1 MNTRKLMTAS
11 KSAAVGA
18 VMSMVLTAGAVQA
31 APMFYTDRMAFD
43 LAVSGAGLSPSTV
56 DFDGVAA
63 GTNIASGAAFSGVTF
78 NYPVLS
84 PFATLQIRDDAN
96 TTSGSNYLGTD
107 DGGVLQDG
115 DDLNLTFG
123 AANAIGFYFITEDA
137 FNMLNDD
144 VQLAVGGGT
153 VGIDLGS
160 TIIDLM
166 DGGEAFFLGIV
177 DTMASFTS
185 ADITTTHFAP
195 DGFFTWNVDDI
206 VIARGSVNM
215 IPEPGSLAILGLG
228 LVGLG
233 IARRRRM
240 I

>member
-1 MNTRKLMTAS
+1 MIKRKLMTAT
-11 KSAAVGA
+11 KFAVAGAALSVVIA
-18 VMSMVLTAGAVQA
+18 AGAVQA
-31 APMFYTDRMAFD
+31 APMFYTDRAAFD
-43 LAVSGAGLSPSTV
+43 LAVFGAGLTTSTV

-63 GTNIASGAAFSGVTF
+63 LTTIPDTSAFSGVTF
-78 NYPVLS
+78 NYPGLS
-84 PFATLQIRDDAN
+84 PFQTLQIHDDAN
-96 TTSGSNYLGTD
+96 TTSGPNFLGTD
-107 DGGVLQDG
+107 DGSVLVDG
-115 DDLNLTFG
+115 DDLNLMFG

-144 VQLAVGGGT
+144 VQLAAGGGT

-160 TIIDLM
+160 TFIDLM

-177 DTMASFTS
+177 DTMATFTS
-185 ADITTTHFAP
+185 ADILTSQ
-195 DGFFTWNVDDI
+195 DGIEFFTWNVDDI
-206 VIARGSVNM
+206 VIARGSVNVV
-215 IPEPGSLAILGLG
+215 PEPGTLAILGLG